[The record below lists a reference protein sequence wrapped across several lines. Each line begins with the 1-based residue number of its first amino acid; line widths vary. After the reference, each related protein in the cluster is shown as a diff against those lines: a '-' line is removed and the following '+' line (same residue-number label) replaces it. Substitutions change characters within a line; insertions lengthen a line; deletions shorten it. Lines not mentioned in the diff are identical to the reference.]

1 MCLGT
6 TPSKFDPEMNKVG
19 KDGGTEYCHDSSLC
33 VRNWGGSTHD
43 TWIETSRARLS
54 IKFHVCSRRQAE
66 QKAAELGWGRM
77 SAVQGEAVR
86 NVKPHKHER
95 RAEEQVHL
103 TELEKFSDT
112 RDSNGQ
118 TLLHQ
123 SWITNHESWMWM
135 WISARRKIYCR
146 VPLQRLSLCLKLW
159 VT

>member
-66 QKAAELGWGRM
+66 QKTAELG
-77 SAVQGEAVR
+77 
-86 NVKPHKHER
+86 
-95 RAEEQVHL
+95 
-103 TELEKFSDT
+103 
-112 RDSNGQ
+112 
-118 TLLHQ
+118 
-123 SWITNHESWMWM
+123 
-135 WISARRKIYCR
+135 
-146 VPLQRLSLCLKLW
+146 
-159 VT
+159 